1 MGNLGVLVLG
11 GEVMRFCVHAPFFFS
26 FLFFFFP
33 VFTPSYDLKPC
44 SAGLLHVSNH
54 PLKRRVVC
62 LAATPV
68 CLLHVSFLVLCR
80 WSHVSLLFFSPTSGL
95 GVLKVQVHFLPT
107 IIITIT
113 ISLTE
118 MLTRL

>member
-1 MGNLGVLVLG
+1 MGNLGILVLG
-11 GEVMRFCVHAPFFFS
+11 GEVMRFCVHAPFIFFFS
-26 FLFFFFP
+26 

-80 WSHVSLLFFSPTSGL
+80 RSHVSLLFFSPTPGL